1 MSIINDTTRYF
12 KKMLNLKEGRFLKD
26 NSNKMKT
33 NDSIKFENN
42 MILIGIKFRN
52 ILVFM
57 KLLVLL
63 HLFIPIMEKNKY
75 CMMDLAFSKITYKIK
90 GSGYKNVLFQ
100 NFDYDVAYIPDL
112 IYINGEKKMNLT
124 ENIL

>member
-1 MSIINDTTRYF
+1 MSIINDKTRYF
-12 KKMLNLKEGRFLKD
+12 KKILNLKEGRFLKD

-33 NDSIKFENN
+33 NDIIKFENN
-42 MILIGIKFRN
+42 MLLKGIKFRK

-57 KLLVLL
+57 KLSVLL
-63 HLFIPIMEKNKY
+63 SLFIPLNARIK
-75 CMMDLAFSKITYKIK
+75 DLGFSKITYKIK